1 MKLINAAR
9 LASILGVIGVTSS
22 AYADTGAA
30 PTTATALAQSIS
42 MSDAQSAG
50 LVIVGLLVGVGVV
63 LWGARLVESKFKPK
77 I

>member
-1 MKLINAAR
+1 MKVVNSVRI
-9 LASILGVIGVTSS
+9 ASIMTALIGASS
-22 AYADTGAA
+22 AFAQTTTT
-30 PTTATALAQSIS
+30 PTTATELAQSIN